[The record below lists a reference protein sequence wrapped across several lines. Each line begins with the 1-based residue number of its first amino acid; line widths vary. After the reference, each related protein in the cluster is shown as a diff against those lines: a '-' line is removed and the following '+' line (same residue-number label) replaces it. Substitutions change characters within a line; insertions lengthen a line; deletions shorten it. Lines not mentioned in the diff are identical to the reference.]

1 MSDAKTDEA
10 DAHANQV
17 VRYLLSAYGV
27 ENDQK
32 AVACAVLVLAKLGR
46 GLNTRTGRSAEEFVL
61 QVEESLR
68 TLFELPRS
76 S

>member
-1 MSDAKTDEA
+1 MSKTDEA

-17 VRYLLSAYGV
+17 VLYLLSAYGGS
-27 ENDQK
+27 DTK
-32 AVACAVLVLAKLGR
+32 AVTCAVLALAKLGR
-46 GLNTRTGRSAEEFVL
+46 GLNARTGRSPEEFVW
-61 QVEESLR
+61 QVEDSLR